1 MNTGTNMEFKP
12 APLKDRMTV
21 YIGALVVIIV
31 SWLYILGMGWHMNTL
46 PFVNNPA
53 AMNMDM
59 DMGMDKKPM
68 DMGMDKKPMDMGM
81 DTEMT
86 LVDKVLSWM
95 PPSQG
100 SWMLKDFTLLF
111 IMWSVMMIAMMTP
124 SILPMLLLFTTLN
137 SRNKD
142 NGKEVNSTMTLLSG
156 YLFSWVLFSL
166 VITFPQYAMH
176 KSGLLNPMMEPTHA
190 YLGTVMLCLAG
201 LYQFTPFKDACLTVC
216 QSPLSFLMNNWKDGK
231 LGTFIVG
238 YKHGFYCIGCCWALM
253 MTLFALGVMN
263 IMWVM
268 ILTLFVLFEKLAYRR
283 PILFRQVTGIFLIG
297 WGILLAV

>member
-1 MNTGTNMEFKP
+1 MNTETNMEFKP

-81 DTEMT
+81 NTEMT

-100 SWMLKDFTLLF
+100 SWMLKDFMLLF

-142 NGKEVNSTMTLLSG
+142 NGKEANSTMILLSG

-176 KSGLLNPMMEPTHA
+176 TSGLLNPMMEPTHA

-201 LYQFTPFKDACLTVC
+201 IYQFTPFKDACLTVC

-268 ILTLFVLFEKLAYRR
+268 ILTLFVLFEKLAYKR
-283 PILFRQVTGIFLIG
+283 PILYRQVTGIFFIG
-297 WGILLAV
+297 WGIFLVV